1 MSIKTNH
8 PSYNAHGL
16 FLNGKPE
23 RTTQIGGIKLD
34 GNLMLAP
41 MAGITDMAF
50 REICKDHGAALC
62 YGELTS
68 AQGILYESKNTFK
81 LLETSPKERPVTLQL
96 FGSDENNLAE
106 AAKRIEHLPFDILDI
121 NMGCPAPK
129 IVNGMA
135 GSALMAF
142 PDKVNRIVHS
152 VSRAIAKPVTCK
164 IRKGIGGKVTA
175 VEVALAAE
183 AGGAQA
189 IGVHG
194 RTREQQYEGVVD
206 LGIIAAVK
214 QAVKVPVIASGDV
227 VDVASA
233 VRTFS
238 ETKVDAIMIG
248 RGTYGDPWIFQ
259 RLNHYFDTGVELP
272 LPTAEEKVKMCLYH
286 AKKLCEL
293 KDERTGIREMRK
305 QSGWY
310 IKGLHGA
317 AALRVEINK
326 AETFVELEGL
336 LMRLLEHGVRNSR
349 GE

>member
-1 MSIKTNH
+1 MSTKTN
-8 PSYNAHGL
+8 PNYDANGL
-16 FLNGKPE
+16 FLNGKPD
-23 RTTQIGGIKLD
+23 RRITIRDIQLD
-34 GNLMLAP
+34 GNLFLAP
-41 MAGITDMAF
+41 MAGVTDMGF
-50 REICKDHGAALC
+50 REICKAHGAALC

-68 AQGILYESKNTFK
+68 AQGIMYESKNTFK
-81 LLETSPKERPVTLQL
+81 LLQTSPNERPVTLQL
-96 FGSDENNLAE
+96 FGSDESILAE

-129 IVNGMA
+129 IVNGLA
-135 GSALMAF
+135 GSALIEF
-142 PDKVNRIVHS
+142 PDKVNRILHS
-152 VSRAIAKPVTCK
+152 VSNAISKPVTCK
-164 IRKGIGGKVTA
+164 IRKGINGKITA
-175 VEVALAAE
+175 VEVAQAAE

-206 LGIIAAVK
+206 LDIIAAVK
-214 QAVKVPVIASGDV
+214 QSVNIPVIASGDV

-233 VRTFS
+233 VRTFK

-248 RGTYGDPWIFQ
+248 RGTFGDPWIFQ
-259 RLNHYFDTGVELP
+259 RLNHYFDTGIELP
-272 LPTAEEKVKMCLYH
+272 LPTAEEKINMCLHH

-310 IKGLHGA
+310 IKNLHGA

-326 AETFVELEGL
+326 AETFAALEGL
-336 LMRLLEHGVRNSR
+336 LMQLLERGVANSR
-349 GE
+349 EV